1 MDPTAAIIAFS
12 VAAGLLTV
20 TPGLDTALVLR
31 TATVEGARQAM
42 AAGAGVVTG
51 VLAWGLLAALGLGA
65 ILAVSQLGYRVL
77 QYAGAAYLFWLG
89 GRMLVGALA
98 GQAKRPLGPDAG
110 PMNPT
115 RSRTGGWFW
124 RGFLTNMLNPKVG
137 VFYVSF
143 LPQFIPA
150 QVPVVAFSVALAA
163 IHAAMGLIWFAAI
176 TAATRPL
183 SNLLRRP
190 AFVRAIDGL
199 TGSVLVAFG
208 IRLALERKG

>member
-65 ILAVSQLGYRVL
+65 VLAVSHLGYRVL

-89 GRMLVGALA
+89 GHMLAGALA
-98 GQAKRPLGPDAG
+98 GQVKLPLVPHADAAG
-110 PMNPT
+110 TPRTPMA
-115 RSRTGGWFW
+115 GWFW

-150 QVPVVAFSVALAA
+150 QMPVVAFSIALAA
-163 IHAAMGLIWFAAI
+163 IHAAMGLLWFAAI

-183 SNLLRRP
+183 SKLLRRR

>member
-1 MDPTAAIIAFS
+1 MDPIAAIIAFS

-98 GQAKRPLGPDAG
+98 GQAKPPLVPDAAAAA
-110 PMNPT
+110 PPRAHMA
-115 RSRTGGWFW
+115 GWFW

-150 QVPVVAFSVALAA
+150 QVPVVAFSIALAA

-176 TAATRPL
+176 TAATQPL

>member
-12 VAAGLLTV
+12 VAAALLTV

-42 AAGAGVVTG
+42 AAGAGVVAG
-51 VLAWGLLAALGLGA
+51 VLVWGLLAALGLGA
-65 ILAVSQLGYRVL
+65 VLAVSHLGYRVL

-89 GRMLVGALA
+89 GHMLAGALA
-98 GQAKRPLGPDAG
+98 GPVKLPLVPHADAAG
-110 PMNPT
+110 TPRVHMT
-115 RSRTGGWFW
+115 GWFW

-150 QVPVVAFSVALAA
+150 QVPVVAFSIALAA
-163 IHAAMGLIWFAAI
+163 IHAAMGLVWFAAI

-183 SNLLRRP
+183 SNLLHRP